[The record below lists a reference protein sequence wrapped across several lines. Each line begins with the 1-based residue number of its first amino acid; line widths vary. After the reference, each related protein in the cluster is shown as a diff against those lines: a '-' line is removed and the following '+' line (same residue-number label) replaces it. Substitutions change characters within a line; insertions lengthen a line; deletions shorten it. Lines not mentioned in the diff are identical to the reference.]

1 MFINRIRSQ
10 IRQIQT
16 YAEQIKKQRH
26 FTESSSSS
34 STGGSNSDTSN
45 GGERNGQPVQ
55 LARDQFNIVKVI
67 LVYTKGRRLYAL
79 HSQSKFF
86 FLIHDCNTVAF
97 QIPLSYYYC
106 YKIQEVTK
114 VISENAP
121 ILKKLSSIAEAQIR

>member
-86 FLIHDCNTVAF
+86 FFNSRLQHSCVSNSSLLLLLLQDSRSHE
-97 QIPLSYYYC
+97 SY
-106 YKIQEVTK
+106 K
-114 VISENAP
+114 
-121 ILKKLSSIAEAQIR
+121 